1 MQPTKNDVYSSFSQY
16 KNPRIRLPT
25 NKSPGPEGF
34 TGESYQT
41 FREDLTLILLKLSL
55 KTAEEGTLPISF
67 CETTNTLIPK
77 PDKDITH
84 THTHTHNKI
93 IGKYH

>member
-1 MQPTKNDVYSSFSQY
+1 M
-16 KNPRIRLPT
+16 
-25 NKSPGPEGF
+25 
-34 TGESYQT
+34 
-41 FREDLTLILLKLSL
+41 FREDLTLILLKLSP

-77 PDKDITH
+77 PDKDIIHTHTH